1 MIYKSCPLDRGQFI
15 DRFYYKD
22 LTLFPSVLES
32 VRYIEVYTLKGVRYI
47 EILPYIVIYIY
58 TCTYI
63 YYIYSLIYII
73 NNIIVYKSTVYES
86 IYRVYILKERDI
98 YTKTECMMHE

>member
-32 VRYIEVYTLKGVRYI
+32 VRYIEVYTLKSVRYI
-47 EILPYIVIYIY
+47 EVLPYIVIYIYIYIY

-63 YYIYSLIYII
+63 YYIYSLVYII

-86 IYRVYILKERDI
+86 IYRVYI
-98 YTKTECMMHE
+98 